1 MFLKSGGDGDGG
13 DEDGSDNDGD
23 DDDCDSPSL
32 IALRILCVT
41 VNQVVRTYH
50 KLVGPIFWCPE

>member
-1 MFLKSGGDGDGG
+1 MFLKSGGDGG
-13 DEDGSDNDGD
+13 DEDGGD
-23 DDDCDSPSL
+23 DDDRDSPSL